1 MNEGQ
6 MGRVL
11 LRTWALGCGSLR
23 AWWYQISCLSPGE
36 GHLCEGDWN
45 CHLVSALQE
54 HVFCWDNAI
63 QSETAHPAS
72 LAVGRGHVMGFW
84 LENEMETFRAS
95 ALYCLCLSSP
105 VCMQTPPGTTRR
117 RVSPS
122 GGQVLGSEDVG
133 PQRLD
138 PPWQDSQILYDP

>member
-1 MNEGQ
+1 MRETGTATRCLPFEH
-6 MGRVL
+6 MCSAGTTPSRV
-11 LRTWALGCGSLR
+11 
-23 AWWYQISCLSPGE
+23 
-36 GHLCEGDWN
+36 
-45 CHLVSALQE
+45 
-54 HVFCWDNAI
+54 
-63 QSETAHPAS
+63 ETAHPAS

-105 VCMQTPPGTTRR
+105 VCMQTPPGAIQR

-122 GGQVLGSEDVG
+122 GGQVLGSEDLG

-138 PPWQDSQILYDP
+138 PPRQDSQILYDP